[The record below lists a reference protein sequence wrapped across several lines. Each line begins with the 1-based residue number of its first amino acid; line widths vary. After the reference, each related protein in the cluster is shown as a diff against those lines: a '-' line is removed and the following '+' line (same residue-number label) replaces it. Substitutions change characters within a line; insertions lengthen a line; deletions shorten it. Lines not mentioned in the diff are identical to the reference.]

1 MLYDRW
7 HAVASARPHEL
18 ALFDAA
24 TGERWTFRQLLA
36 RSDASEVPGVPVVFP
51 SGAGAGFVHEVL
63 RGWRHGAVV
72 CPLDQG
78 QSVPEFPLPPGGIV
92 HLKTTS
98 ATTGVA
104 RLVAFTPSKLAADAR
119 NVVVTMGLH
128 ETSPNVGAISLAHS
142 YGFSNLVLPL
152 LLHGIPLLLA
162 ASSLPESLRRASS
175 GFSDLTL
182 AGVPALWR
190 AWHDAGAI
198 PLQVRLAI
206 SAGAPLPLALEEQV
220 FQASGLKIHNFYGSS
235 ECGGIA
241 YDRASV
247 PRVDA
252 ALAGTA
258 MDGVELGVSS
268 EGCLVVRGEQV
279 AECYW
284 PGAESRLGGG
294 VFCTSDLVDLS
305 EGRVFIRGRA
315 GDVIHVAGRKVAPE
329 EIERALA
336 LHAGVREC
344 LVLGLPG
351 EDGTRGETIVAV
363 VAAPGVPLEALR
375 IHLAA
380 RLPAWQI
387 PRAWHFVD
395 ALGANERGKTPRAL
409 WKSRLMRNG
418 DS

>member
-1 MLYDRW
+1 MLYERW
-7 HAVASARPHEL
+7 HAVALARPDEL
-18 ALFDAA
+18 AMFDAG

-36 RSDASEVPGVPVVFP
+36 RSDASDVPGGPVVFP
-51 SGAGAGFVHEVL
+51 TGAGAGFVHGVL
-63 RGWRHGAVV
+63 QGWRHGAVV

-104 RLVAFTPSKLAADAR
+104 RLVAFTGTQLAADAR
-119 NVVVTMGLH
+119 NVVGTMGLR
-128 ETSPNVGAISLAHS
+128 ENSPNLGAISLAHS

-152 LLHGIPLLLA
+152 LLHGVPLLLA
-162 ASSLPESLRRASS
+162 ASSLPESLRRAAQ

-190 AWHDAGAI
+190 AWHDADAI
-198 PLQVRLAI
+198 PQPVRLAI
-206 SAGAPLPLALEEQV
+206 SAGAPLPLGLEEQV
-220 FQASGLKIHNFYGSS
+220 FRSSGLKIHNFYGSS

-241 YDRASV
+241 YDRTAV

-258 MDGVELGVSS
+258 LDGVELGMSS

-279 AECYW
+279 AEGYW
-284 PGAESRLGGG
+284 PGSESRLGAG
-294 VFCTSDLVDLS
+294 VFCTSDLVDLD

-336 LHAGVREC
+336 RHPGVREC
-344 LVLGLPG
+344 LVLGIPG
-351 EDGTRGETIVAV
+351 EDGARGETIVAV
-363 VAAPGVPLEALR
+363 VVAPGAPLESLR
-375 IHLAA
+375 THLAA

-395 ALGANERGKTPRAL
+395 ALGANDRGKTPRAL
-409 WKSRLMRNG
+409 WRSRLLSSG
-418 DS
+418 GA